1 MLRQAAACLPCS
13 PLVLSPYGL
22 ASPPRHPP
30 FEPTSNT
37 PRAATG
43 EPLRLDLYTPE
54 SGAGAP
60 LLVWIHGG
68 AWENGNK
75 SAMPLAPLIERGFA
89 VASLDFS
96 PASKAP
102 FPGQVHEIK
111 AAIRFLRA
119 QAKRYGYDA
128 SRIAIAGAS
137 SGAHLAA
144 LVGTSNGHGELEGA
158 LGDHGG
164 ESSAVHAIVSY
175 FAATNLTTILAQ
187 STPFGLGVREP
198 ALKRLLG
205 AAPKDNEALAKLASP
220 VFQVDRSDPPLLL
233 LHGDQDPQM
242 PINQSH
248 ELEGAY
254 EQQGSRPTSSS
265 CTGRPTAAM
274 RSTRRRTWSASSR
287 SSTRSCG
294 AGFSA
299 AVTSVNGGNRGRDR
313 GIGFSGAWDARARRR
328 AARRPNA
335 RGAFL
340 RLRAGHRH
348 DAD

>member
-1 MLRQAAACLPCS
+1 MLRRPPSIASLSVIAAFFGPAAAT
-13 PLVLSPYGL
+13 
-22 ASPPRHPP
+22 AA
-30 FEPTSNT
+30 PTVT
-37 PRAATG
+37 ADIEYATTGAG

-60 LLVWIHGG
+60 LIVWVHGG

-75 SAMPLAPLIERGFA
+75 SAMPLGPIIERGFA

-102 FPGQVHEIK
+102 FPGQIHEIK
-111 AAIRFLRA
+111 AAVRFLRA
-119 QAKRYGYDA
+119 QAKQYGYDA

-144 LVGTSNGHGELEGA
+144 VVGTSNGHEELEGV
-158 LGDHGG
+158 LGNHRT

-187 STPFGLGVREP
+187 STPFGLGIREP

-220 VFQVDRSDPPLLL
+220 VFQVDRTDPPLLL
-233 LHGDQDPQM
+233 FHGDQDPQM

-254 EQQGSRPTSSS
+254 EQQGLEAEFIVVH
-265 CTGRPTAAM
+265 GAAHGGDAFY
-274 RSTRRRTWSASSR
+274 SPDNVQH
-287 SSTRSCG
+287 
-294 AGFSA
+294 
-299 AVTSVNGGNRGRDR
+299 AVTFLSAQLDR
-313 GIGFSGAWDARARRR
+313 
-328 AARRPNA
+328 
-335 RGAFL
+335 
-340 RLRAGHRH
+340 
-348 DAD
+348 

>member
-1 MLRQAAACLPCS
+1 MIRSKLLPVGLVSVAAF
-13 PLVLSPYGL
+13 GL
-22 ASPPRHPP
+22 GA
-30 FEPTSNT
+30 
-37 PRAATG
+37 RAAVAAPAIQADIQYATTANG
-43 EPLRLDLYTPE
+43 EPLRLDLYLPE

-60 LLVWIHGG
+60 LVVWIHGG

-75 SAMPLAPLIERGFA
+75 SAMPLEPVIERGFA

-119 QAKRYGYDA
+119 QAKQYGYDA
-128 SRIAIAGAS
+128 SRIAVAGAS

-144 LVGTSNGHGELEGA
+144 LVGTSNGNSELEGT
-158 LGDHGG
+158 LGGQRS

-205 AAPKDNEALAKLASP
+205 AAPKDAEPLARLASP
-220 VFQVDRSDPPLLL
+220 VFQVDRNDPPLLL
-233 LHGDQDPQM
+233 FHGDLDPQM

-254 EQQGSRPTSSS
+254 EKQGLDAELVVVH
-265 CTGRPTAAM
+265 GAAH
-274 RSTRRRTWSASSR
+274 
-287 SSTRSCG
+287 
-294 AGFSA
+294 
-299 AVTSVNGGNRGRDR
+299 GG
-313 GIGFSGAWDARARRR
+313 DAFYSPENVQRVV
-328 AARRPNA
+328 
-335 RGAFL
+335 AFL
-340 RLRAGHRH
+340 SAQLDR
-348 DAD
+348 

>member
-1 MLRQAAACLPCS
+1 MIRSKLLPIGLVSAAAS
-13 PLVLSPYGL
+13 ALVPWAAVAAPSIQADIQYATA
-22 ASPPRHPP
+22 AS
-30 FEPTSNT
+30 
-37 PRAATG
+37 G
-43 EPLRLDLYTPE
+43 EPLRLDLYLPE

-60 LLVWIHGG
+60 LIVWIHGG

-75 SAMPLAPLIERGFA
+75 SAMPLEPVIERGFA

-119 QAKRYGYDA
+119 QAKQYGYDA
-128 SRIAIAGAS
+128 SRIAVAGAS

-144 LVGTSNGHGELEGA
+144 LVGTSNGNSELEGT
-158 LGDHGG
+158 LGAQRG

-187 STPFGLGVREP
+187 STPFGLNVREP

-205 AAPKDNEALAKLASP
+205 AAPKDAENLARLASP
-220 VFQVDRSDPPLLL
+220 VFQVDRTDPPLLL
-233 LHGDQDPQM
+233 FHGDLDPQM

-254 EQQGSRPTSSS
+254 EKQGLDAELVVVH
-265 CTGRPTAAM
+265 GAAH
-274 RSTRRRTWSASSR
+274 
-287 SSTRSCG
+287 
-294 AGFSA
+294 
-299 AVTSVNGGNRGRDR
+299 GG
-313 GIGFSGAWDARARRR
+313 DAFYSPENVQRVV
-328 AARRPNA
+328 
-335 RGAFL
+335 AFL
-340 RLRAGHRH
+340 SAQLDR
-348 DAD
+348 

>member
-1 MLRQAAACLPCS
+1 MLRRLPRIALLATIAALLGPGA
-13 PLVLSPYGL
+13 
-22 ASPPRHPP
+22 AMAA
-30 FEPTSNT
+30 PTLT
-37 PRAATG
+37 ADIEYATTAAG

-54 SGAGAP
+54 SRTGAP
-60 LLVWIHGG
+60 LIVWVHGG

-75 SAMPLAPLIERGFA
+75 SAMPLGPIIERGFA

-102 FPGQVHEIK
+102 FPGQIHEIK

-119 QAKRYGYDA
+119 QAKQYGYDA

-144 LVGTSNGHGELEGA
+144 VVGTSNGHKELEGA
-158 LGDHGG
+158 LGSHRT
-164 ESSAVHAIVSY
+164 ESSDVDAILSY

-187 STPFGLGVREP
+187 STPFGLGIREP

-205 AAPKDNEALAKLASP
+205 AAPKDNEPLAKLASP

-233 LHGDQDPQM
+233 FHGDQDPQM

-254 EQQGSRPTSSS
+254 EQQGLEAEFVVVH
-265 CTGRPTAAM
+265 GAAHGGDAFY
-274 RSTRRRTWSASSR
+274 SPENVQH
-287 SSTRSCG
+287 
-294 AGFSA
+294 
-299 AVTSVNGGNRGRDR
+299 AVTFLSAQLDR
-313 GIGFSGAWDARARRR
+313 
-328 AARRPNA
+328 
-335 RGAFL
+335 
-340 RLRAGHRH
+340 
-348 DAD
+348 